1 MPSAKTRPH
10 SKVALQ
16 AEALMERKLIAY
28 NGTGAHYLRGFR
40 TGSGRQIAINRV
52 NQAINVW
59 SEPVH
64 ERCPASLQTMRKKR
78 YLASQPRISS
88 LEHNAPRLYAG
99 NVADYWQFPTL
110 GDLDA
115 FLDWYKTL

>member
-1 MPSAKTRPH
+1 MTAAGSRPH
-10 SKVALQ
+10 SETALR
-16 AEALMERKLIAY
+16 AEAIMERKLIAY
-28 NGTGAHYLRGFR
+28 NGTGAHHLRGFR

-64 ERCPASLQTMRKKR
+64 EKAPAPFQPMRKKR
-78 YLASQPRISS
+78 YLASEPRIST
-88 LEHNAPRLYAG
+88 LEHNAPRLFMG
-99 NVADYWQFPTL
+99 NAADYWQFLTL
-110 GDLDA
+110 GELDA